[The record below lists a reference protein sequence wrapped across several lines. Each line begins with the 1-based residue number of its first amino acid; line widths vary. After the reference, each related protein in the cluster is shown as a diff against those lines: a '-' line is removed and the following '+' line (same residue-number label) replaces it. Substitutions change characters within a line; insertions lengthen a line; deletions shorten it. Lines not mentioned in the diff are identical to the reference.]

1 LWVAAIGYYV
11 GDAMALY
18 GYTYAAGLGMSST
31 LFYSGAYGMK
41 TLRGTDDIYNYA
53 ASGTTNAGLLVSSQ
67 NVSLINI

>member
-1 LWVAAIGYYV
+1 
-11 GDAMALY
+11 MALY

-53 ASGTTNAGLLVSSQ
+53 ASGTTNAGLMVSVYVCFTCQ
-67 NVSLINI
+67 FLPICE